1 MNRIACLSAVVVL
14 LAACNG
20 SHHGSPTDPNNNAP
34 KIANLKAFDFT
45 RSDATHGE
53 LPLSFDFT
61 DPDGDV
67 AETRVTFTNGT
78 AANPAQGVNGKTS
91 GTISLLQS
99 EFLTDPNAKTISF
112 TVQIADVRGNLSNVL
127 TGQVNIR

>member
-14 LAACNG
+14 FAAACTG
-20 SHHGSPTDPNNNAP
+20 GHHSSPTDPNTAP

-45 RSDATHGE
+45 RLDATHGD

-67 AETRVTFTNGT
+67 TETRVTFSNGT
-78 AANPAQGVNGKTS
+78 AANPAQGVSGKTS
-91 GTISLLQS
+91 GTISLIQAES
-99 EFLTDPNAKTISF
+99 LTDPNAKTISF
-112 TVQIADVRGNLSNVL
+112 SVQIADARGNLSNTL